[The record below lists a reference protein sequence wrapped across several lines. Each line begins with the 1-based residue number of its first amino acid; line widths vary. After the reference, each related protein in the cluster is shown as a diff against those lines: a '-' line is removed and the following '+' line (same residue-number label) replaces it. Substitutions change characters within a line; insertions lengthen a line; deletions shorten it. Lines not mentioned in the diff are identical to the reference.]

1 MHKVKIEKGK
11 YAEFFPFS
19 QSGKFVLMD
28 FGESLVCC
36 PWGLANVDI
45 AKHNER
51 VSSKERKSPLERL
64 DEAVNG
70 AFGKSECED
79 KRKKAPKTNEN
90 PKDDKSIKE
99 TTNRSSRPLKS
110 TKKGKNVLDEGERKY
125 LEAVLAPFKNRVKS
139 IVKRNVFRMTKGSD
153 VSEWI
158 TVNLEGGDC
167 IVLPYFERG
176 KMYKG
181 MDDRREYSPKEL
193 GLWKR

>member
-19 QSGKFVLMD
+19 QSEELVLMD

-45 AKHNER
+45 AKHNKR
-51 VSSKERKSPLERL
+51 VASKERKSPLERL

-79 KRKKAPKTNEN
+79 KRKKDPKTNEK

-99 TTNRSSRPLKS
+99 TTNRSARPLKS
-110 TKKGKNVLDEGERKY
+110 TENGKSVLDEGERKY
-125 LEAVLAPFKNRVKS
+125 LEAFLAPFKNRVKY
-139 IVKRNVFRMTKGSD
+139 IVKKH
-153 VSEWI
+153 VSFNPSIEWI
-158 TVNLEGGDC
+158 TIKFDNGEAV
-167 IVLPYFERG
+167 VLPYFERG

-181 MDDRREYSPKEL
+181 MDDMREYSPKEL
-193 GLWKR
+193 GLWKK

>member
-36 PWGLANVDI
+36 PWEQANVDI

-51 VSSKERKSPLERL
+51 VASKERESPLERL

-79 KRKKAPKTNEN
+79 KRKKAPKANEK
-90 PKDDKSIKE
+90 PKDDKSVKE
-99 TTNRSSRPLKS
+99 TPNRSARPMKPME
-110 TKKGKNVLDEGERKY
+110 KGKNVLDEGERKY
-125 LEAVLAPFKNRVKS
+125 LEAVLAPFKNRVAYIAKKHAS
-139 IVKRNVFRMTKGSD
+139 FKPSM
-153 VSEWI
+153 EWI
-158 TVNLEGGDC
+158 TVKLDDGYFV
-167 IVLPYFERG
+167 VLPYFERG

-181 MDDRREYSPKEL
+181 MDANREYAPKEL